1 MPRPSYHRN
10 CDYAND
16 FNWTYE
22 LKMDVYRCYIEAHN
36 DKSIRYMK
44 RLKNLWDKMHPAY
57 NFLSE
62 KNLRDQ
68 ASRVHKNNI
77 VIDTEY
83 RETSASITKNDN

>member
-44 RLKNLWDKMHPAY
+44 RLKNLWDKMHPEY